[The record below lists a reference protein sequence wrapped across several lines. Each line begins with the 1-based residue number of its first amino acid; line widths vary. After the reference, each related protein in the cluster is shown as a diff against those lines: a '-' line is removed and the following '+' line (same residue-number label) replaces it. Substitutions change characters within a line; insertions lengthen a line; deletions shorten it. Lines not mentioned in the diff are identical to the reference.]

1 MKNSKQRLQAT
12 ARKMAKQNDFSKVEY
27 LKATKKETPY
37 RKDAK
42 DFWTGTRRHAEVR
55 KKRA

>member
-1 MKNSKQRLQAT
+1 
-12 ARKMAKQNDFSKVEY
+12 MAKQNDFSKVEY